1 MTALIARLPVGVGR
15 AGDILLEEL
24 PAEEQ
29 PPPQPVAEPAD
40 AAAQEAGTP
49 SGVAGLGAE
58 ASLRPPLPHGG
69 VSVPGPTPAV
79 LAGAS
84 PF

>member
-1 MTALIARLPVGVGR
+1 MDSDGVQASLADPGP
-15 AGDILLEEL
+15 LLAAAQPEPPSEL
-24 PAEEQ
+24 QA
-29 PPPQPVAEPAD
+29 AA